1 MRFLYWVIALVALL
15 TPTLSLAEASAKQ
28 GNLDNRIT
36 YARFQQGQVY
46 RINTRLRTVTLVEL
60 GNGERIQ
67 SIAIGDLESFKI
79 DRLEGAN
86 VFIIKPV
93 IPGASTNITV
103 ETNRNFYF
111 LSVRETARATPTYS
125 LKFTIPGTTTRT
137 ASRST
142 IPALPPMKYR
152 ISRKSRR
159 SSFTPV
165 RVGDNG
171 RQTTFQF
178 APGAPIPAVFRADA
192 QGREYT
198 ANTNAQGTRLTVGSL
213 SERWVLRYG
222 DQYICIEGARK

>member
-1 MRFLYWVIALVALL
+1 MKHIITALALASL
-15 TPTLSLAEASAKQ
+15 ATPTALQAEVAATPGK
-28 GNLDNRIT
+28 LDTRIT

-46 RINTRLRTVTLVEL
+46 RINTRLRTVTLIEL
-60 GNGERIQ
+60 GDGERIQ

-93 IPGASTNITV
+93 IPGAATNITV

-111 LSVRETARATPTYS
+111 LKVHETSRALPTYS
-125 LKFTIPGTTTRT
+125 LKFTVPGARNRT
-137 ASRST
+137 VAAPL

-152 ISRKSRR
+152 ISRKTRA
-159 SSFTPV
+159 SSFAPI

-171 RQTTFQF
+171 RQTIFQF

-198 ANTNAQGTRLTVGSL
+198 VNTSASGTTVTVGTI
-213 SERWVLRYG
+213 SERWVLRVG
-222 DQYICIEGARK
+222 DQYVCIQGSRK